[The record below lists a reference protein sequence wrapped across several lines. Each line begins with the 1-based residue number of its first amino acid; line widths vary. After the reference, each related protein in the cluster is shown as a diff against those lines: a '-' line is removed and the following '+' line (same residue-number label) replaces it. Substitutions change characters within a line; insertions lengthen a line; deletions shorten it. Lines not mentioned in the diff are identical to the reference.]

1 MSDLNSNYKYDWS
14 KRISSAGPS
23 EINIHEDGHSLQ
35 NMYETEADRTEMY
48 EAERQ
53 HVITQQRMQ
62 DEIQAEWDNEIRFN
76 ESESRTEM
84 CDSDPY
90 DSDLPF

>member
-1 MSDLNSNYKYDWS
+1 
-14 KRISSAGPS
+14 
-23 EINIHEDGHSLQ
+23 
-35 NMYETEADRTEMY
+35 MY